1 MYQKRTIRKSPD
13 SETRAMMRASNEI
26 KIGLRRLKR
35 TIETRQAVGKWLSQQ
50 REVRRAGAS
59 CYGPGKLLRQVSDK
73 LPIIDLIG
81 H

>member
-50 REVRRAGAS
+50 REVRGELGELFPDEMKTSYR
-59 CYGPGKLLRQVSDK
+59 
-73 LPIIDLIG
+73 
-81 H
+81 